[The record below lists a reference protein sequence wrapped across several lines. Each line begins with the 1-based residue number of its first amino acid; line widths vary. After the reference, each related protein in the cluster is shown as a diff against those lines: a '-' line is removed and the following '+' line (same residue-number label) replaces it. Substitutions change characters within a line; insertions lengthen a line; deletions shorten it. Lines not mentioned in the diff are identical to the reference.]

1 MLSEDKSA
9 VNPVELHSRSQ
20 VPISITGNLGIGTDF
35 VFRYKLIAVNLRE
48 IFVENFAGD
57 LEYHPRRAVVYLILA
72 VAAFC
77 F

>member
-1 MLSEDKSA
+1 
-9 VNPVELHSRSQ
+9 
-20 VPISITGNLGIGTDF
+20 
-35 VFRYKLIAVNLRE
+35 VNLRE

-77 F
+77 FLVFSPSEVQFTALRPVASSNKKLSTSG